1 VKGELYGYV
10 RASVD
15 SQDTERQILSLWDY
29 GVMPENVFV
38 EQSNSGSAKTQTAD
52 ASAEDR
58 RDCETVKRQAIVSET
73 AEAGIVSAEGQTCEM
88 GAVSE
93 YPSSASEEDGVRE
106 ISGEKQN
113 DKGAGTAYQAML
125 KVLKENDTLVI
136 TSLDVLGRDCYEL
149 MDRWRY
155 ITIGKKA
162 GIIVLELPLSNTGIE
177 EEELG
182 KVVARI
188 TLGVMQ
194 HFDQS
199 RQYKRRR
206 QAEGIARARQKGI
219 PLGRKPKEIPR
230 EFESIRLRWDRGE
243 LSARSAADILGVDA
257 GTFRKWVKAGAGQ
270 AGNQKYAETGIG
282 KHGDG

>member
-1 VKGELYGYV
+1 
-10 RASVD
+10 
-15 SQDTERQILSLWDY
+15 
-29 GVMPENVFV
+29 
-38 EQSNSGSAKTQTAD
+38 
-52 ASAEDR
+52 
-58 RDCETVKRQAIVSET
+58 
-73 AEAGIVSAEGQTCEM
+73 
-88 GAVSE
+88 
-93 YPSSASEEDGVRE
+93 
-106 ISGEKQN
+106 
-113 DKGAGTAYQAML
+113 ML
-125 KVLKENDTLVI
+125 RENDTLVI
-136 TSLDVLGRDCYEL
+136 TGLDVLGRDCYEL

-162 GIIVLELPLSNTGIE
+162 GIIVLELPLSNTGME
-177 EEELG
+177 EDVLG

-230 EFESIRLRWDRGE
+230 EFENIRLRWDRGE

-257 GTFRKWVKAGAGQ
+257 GTFRKWVKAG
-270 AGNQKYAETGIG
+270 T
-282 KHGDG
+282 HGSEKR

>member
-1 VKGELYGYV
+1 MKGNFYGYV
-10 RASVD
+10 RASAD
-15 SQDTERQILSLWDY
+15 SGDTERQLMALWDF
-29 GVMPENVFV
+29 GVEPENVFLE
-38 EQSNSGSAKTQTAD
+38 EQGDGNSVKRQGKNIPETEREHGTQDRASGSAYQTL
-52 ASAEDR
+52 
-58 RDCETVKRQAIVSET
+58 
-73 AEAGIVSAEGQTCEM
+73 
-88 GAVSE
+88 
-93 YPSSASEEDGVRE
+93 
-106 ISGEKQN
+106 
-113 DKGAGTAYQAML
+113 L
-125 KVLKENDTLVI
+125 KVLRENDTLVI
-136 TSLDVLGRDCYEL
+136 TDLDVLGNDCYEL

-257 GTFRKWVKAGAGQ
+257 GTFRKWVKAGAE
-270 AGNQKYAETGIG
+270 GNQKYAETGAG
-282 KHGDG
+282 KRGDG

>member
-1 VKGELYGYV
+1 MKGNFYGYV
-10 RASVD
+10 RASAD
-15 SQDTERQILSLWDY
+15 SRDTERQLMALWDF
-29 GVMPENVFV
+29 GVEPKNVFLE
-38 EQSNSGSAKTQTAD
+38 EQGDGNSVKRQGKNIPETEREHGTQDRASGSAYQTL
-52 ASAEDR
+52 
-58 RDCETVKRQAIVSET
+58 
-73 AEAGIVSAEGQTCEM
+73 
-88 GAVSE
+88 
-93 YPSSASEEDGVRE
+93 
-106 ISGEKQN
+106 
-113 DKGAGTAYQAML
+113 L
-125 KVLKENDTLVI
+125 KVLRENDTLVI
-136 TSLDVLGRDCYEL
+136 TGLDVLGRDCYEL

-162 GIIVLELPLSNTGIE
+162 GIIVLELPLSNTGME
-177 EEELG
+177 EDVLG

-257 GTFRKWVKAGAGQ
+257 GTFRKCVKAG
-270 AGNQKYAETGIG
+270 T
-282 KHGDG
+282 HGSEKR

>member
-1 VKGELYGYV
+1 MKGELYGYV

-136 TSLDVLGRDCYEL
+136 TSLDVLGNDCYEL

-199 RQYKRRR
+199 RQYKKQK
-206 QAEGIARARQKGI
+206 QAEGIAEARRRGVR
-219 PLGRKPKEIPR
+219 LGRKPKDIPKG
-230 EFESIRLRWDRGE
+230 FEEVRLQWDRGE
-243 LSARSAADILGVDA
+243 ISARHAASALHVDPN
-257 GTFRKWVKAGAGQ
+257 TFRKWVRE
-270 AGNQKYAETGIG
+270 AERTV
-282 KHGDG
+282 